1 MLRDQRQ
8 LISLYLLWVCIH
20 AEIIADIVFHA
31 RCGSLI
37 VVMLYEVIIL
47 PQVFFD
53 SFLFESQAQHLHSV
67 HHRVRFD
74 FLIHLLVMANF
85 HCVHDDEVHHI

>member
-1 MLRDQRQ
+1 MLGDQRQ
-8 LISLYLLWVCIH
+8 LISLYLLRVCVH
-20 AEIIADIVFHA
+20 AEVIADIVFLA
-31 RCGSLI
+31 GCRSFI

-53 SFLFESQAQHLHSV
+53 SFLFESQAQHLHGV

-85 HCVHDDEVHHI
+85 HCVRDDEVHHI